1 MVKLMRRNLD
11 WWAVI
16 TATIFLGFQVVCDL
30 SLPNLTSNLIN
41 NGVAKGNVGYIWQ
54 IGLQMLGLTLVG
66 IFAAAGNV
74 YFASTQAQK
83 MGARLRGK
91 IFKKVLSFGN
101 YEMDKFGS
109 SSLIT
114 RTTNDVMQIQ
124 NVTIMMLRMMIMA
137 PLMLI
142 GASVM
147 AYFNEKRLTSIFL
160 VSIPILLIAI
170 GCAMYFAVP
179 LFQKLQ
185 KQIDRINLIFREG
198 LTGVRVIRAFRQDK
212 FEQERFDRANKDY
225 TETGIKVF
233 SIVSLMFPIMT
244 LVLNVTNMGIIWFGA
259 KLIANHEMQV
269 GNLVAFMTYASMI
282 LFSFMMLSMIF
293 VLVPRA
299 EAAAKRINAVLE
311 IENSINDVESEID
324 SDKDKLRASLE
335 FKDVSFRYRGAEDLA
350 LDNLSVDVKAGETLA
365 IIGGTGSGKSTLINL
380 IPRLYDVNSGEVLV
394 DGNDVRKYSLHDLH
408 DKVAFVQQKAVLFKG
423 TIRSNLLIGNP
434 EATEEDMWKALEI
447 AQAKDFISDLPDGL
461 DAVVEQGGD
470 NFSGGQK
477 QRLAIAR
484 AIIKPASI
492 YVFDDSF
499 SALDFKTDAKLRL
512 ALRQD
517 ERISKAI
524 IVIVAQRISTVTGAD
539 HIVVL
544 DEGKVV
550 GQGTHKELLAD
561 NTTYQEIVESQM
573 KELQSNARTWR

>member
-11 WWAVI
+11 WWAII

-212 FEQERFDRANKDY
+212 FEQERFDKANKDY

-311 IENSINDVESEID
+311 IENSINDAESEIGRD
-324 SDKDKLRASLE
+324 SDKIQASLE
-335 FKDVSFRYRGAEDLA
+335 FKNVSFRYRGAEDLA

-477 QRLAIAR
+477 QRLEIAR

-573 KELQSNARTWR
+573 KGAAI

>member
-293 VLVPRA
+293 VLIPRA
-299 EAAAKRINAVLE
+299 EVAAKRINAVLE
-311 IENSINDVESEID
+311 IENSINDAESEIGRD
-324 SDKDKLRASLE
+324 SDKIQASLE
-335 FKDVSFRYRGAEDLA
+335 FKNVSFRYRGAEDLA

-573 KELQSNARTWR
+573 KGAAI

>member
-11 WWAVI
+11 WWAII

-170 GCAMYFAVP
+170 GCAMYLAVP

-311 IENSINDVESEID
+311 IENSINDAESEIGRD
-324 SDKDKLRASLE
+324 SDKIQASLE
-335 FKDVSFRYRGAEDLA
+335 FKNVSFRYRGAEDLA

-573 KELQSNARTWR
+573 KGAAI

>member
-311 IENSINDVESEID
+311 IENSINDVESEISRD
-324 SDKDKLRASLE
+324 SDKIQASLE
-335 FKDVSFRYRGAEDLA
+335 FKNVSFRYRGAEDLA

-573 KELQSNARTWR
+573 KGAAI

>member
-170 GCAMYFAVP
+170 GCTMYFAVP

-573 KELQSNARTWR
+573 KGAAI

>member
-83 MGARLRGK
+83 MGARLREK

-311 IENSINDVESEID
+311 IENSINDVESEIGSD
-324 SDKDKLRASLE
+324 SDKLQASLE
-335 FKDVSFRYRGAEDLA
+335 FKNVSFRYRGAEDLA

-573 KELQSNARTWR
+573 KGAAI

>member
-11 WWAVI
+11 WWAII

-212 FEQERFDRANKDY
+212 FEQERFDKANKDY

-311 IENSINDVESEID
+311 IENSINDVESEIGRD
-324 SDKDKLRASLE
+324 SDKLQASLE
-335 FKDVSFRYRGAEDLA
+335 FKNVSFRYRGAEDLA

-573 KELQSNARTWR
+573 KGAAI

>member
-11 WWAVI
+11 WWAII

-212 FEQERFDRANKDY
+212 FEQERFDKANKDY

-311 IENSINDVESEID
+311 IENSINDAESEIGRD
-324 SDKDKLRASLE
+324 SDKIQASLE
-335 FKDVSFRYRGAEDLA
+335 FKNVSFRYRGAEDLA

-380 IPRLYDVNSGEVLV
+380 IPRLCDVNSGEVLV

-423 TIRSNLLIGNP
+423 TIRSNLLIGNS

-550 GQGTHKELLAD
+550 GQGTHKKLLAD

-573 KELQSNARTWR
+573 KGAAI

>member
-11 WWAVI
+11 WWAII

-212 FEQERFDRANKDY
+212 FEQERFDKANKDY

-311 IENSINDVESEID
+311 IENSINDAESEIGRD
-324 SDKDKLRASLE
+324 SDKIQASLE
-335 FKDVSFRYRGAEDLA
+335 FKNVSFRYRGAEDLA

-408 DKVAFVQQKAVLFKG
+408 DKIAFVQQKAVLFKG

-573 KELQSNARTWR
+573 KGAAI

>member
-11 WWAVI
+11 WWAII

-324 SDKDKLRASLE
+324 RDSDKIQASLE
-335 FKDVSFRYRGAEDLA
+335 FKNVSFRYRGAEDLA

-408 DKVAFVQQKAVLFKG
+408 DKVAFVQQKAILFKG

-573 KELQSNARTWR
+573 KGAAI

>member
-170 GCAMYFAVP
+170 GCAMYFTVP

-311 IENSINDVESEID
+311 IENSINDVESEIGSD
-324 SDKDKLRASLE
+324 SDKLQASLE
-335 FKDVSFRYRGAEDLA
+335 FKNVSFRYRGAEDLA

-573 KELQSNARTWR
+573 KGAAI

>member
-66 IFAAAGNV
+66 IFAAVGNV

-311 IENSINDVESEID
+311 IENSINDAESEIGRD
-324 SDKDKLRASLE
+324 SDKIQASLE
-335 FKDVSFRYRGAEDLA
+335 FKNVSFRYRGAEDLA

-408 DKVAFVQQKAVLFKG
+408 DKIAFVQQKAVLFKG
-423 TIRSNLLIGNP
+423 TIRSNLLIGNT

-573 KELQSNARTWR
+573 KGAAI

>member
-66 IFAAAGNV
+66 IFAAAGNI

-311 IENSINDVESEID
+311 IENSINDVESEIGSD
-324 SDKDKLRASLE
+324 SDKLQASLE
-335 FKDVSFRYRGAEDLA
+335 FKNVSFRYRGAEDLA

-512 ALRQD
+512 ALCQD

-573 KELQSNARTWR
+573 KGAAI

>member
-147 AYFNEKRLTSIFL
+147 AYFNKKRLTSIFL

-311 IENSINDVESEID
+311 IENSINDVESEIGRD
-324 SDKDKLRASLE
+324 SDKLQASLE
-335 FKDVSFRYRGAEDLA
+335 FKNVSFRYRGAEDLA

-573 KELQSNARTWR
+573 KGAAI

>member
-1 MVKLMRRNLD
+1 MIKLMRRNLD

-41 NGVAKGNVGYIWQ
+41 NGVAKGNIGYIWQ

-311 IENSINDVESEID
+311 IENSINDVESEIGSD
-324 SDKDKLRASLE
+324 SDKLQASLE
-335 FKDVSFRYRGAEDLA
+335 FKNVSFRYRGAEDLA

-573 KELQSNARTWR
+573 KGAAI

>member
-41 NGVAKGNVGYIWQ
+41 NGVSKGNVGYIWQ

-311 IENSINDVESEID
+311 IENSINDVESEIGRD
-324 SDKDKLRASLE
+324 SDKIQASLE
-335 FKDVSFRYRGAEDLA
+335 FKNVSFRYRGAEDLA

-573 KELQSNARTWR
+573 KGAAI

>member
-311 IENSINDVESEID
+311 IENSINDAESEIGRD
-324 SDKDKLRASLE
+324 SNKIQASLE
-335 FKDVSFRYRGAEDLA
+335 FKNVSFRYRGAEDLA
-350 LDNLSVDVKAGETLA
+350 LDNLSVDVKGGETLA

-573 KELQSNARTWR
+573 KGAAI

>member
-147 AYFNEKRLTSIFL
+147 AYFNKKRLTSIFL

-311 IENSINDVESEID
+311 IENSINDVESEIGSD
-324 SDKDKLRASLE
+324 SDKLQASLE
-335 FKDVSFRYRGAEDLA
+335 FKNVSFRYRGAEDLA

-573 KELQSNARTWR
+573 KGAAI

>member
-11 WWAVI
+11 WWAII

-293 VLVPRA
+293 VLIPRA

-311 IENSINDVESEID
+311 IENSINDAESEIGRD
-324 SDKDKLRASLE
+324 SDKIQASLE
-335 FKDVSFRYRGAEDLA
+335 FKNVSFRYRGAEDLA

-365 IIGGTGSGKSTLINL
+365 IIGGTGSGKSTLINF

-550 GQGTHKELLAD
+550 GQGTHKELLTD

-573 KELQSNARTWR
+573 KGAAI

>member
-1 MVKLMRRNLD
+1 
-11 WWAVI
+11 VI

-311 IENSINDVESEID
+311 IENSINDVESEIGSD
-324 SDKDKLRASLE
+324 SDKLQASLE
-335 FKDVSFRYRGAEDLA
+335 FKNVSFRYRGAEDLA

-573 KELQSNARTWR
+573 KGAAI

>member
-11 WWAVI
+11 WWAII

-147 AYFNEKRLTSIFL
+147 AYYNEKRLTSIFL

-311 IENSINDVESEID
+311 IENSINDAESEIGRD
-324 SDKDKLRASLE
+324 SDKIQASLE
-335 FKDVSFRYRGAEDLA
+335 FKNVSFRYRGAEDLA

-380 IPRLYDVNSGEVLV
+380 IPRLYDVNSGKVLV

-573 KELQSNARTWR
+573 KGAAI

>member
-101 YEMDKFGS
+101 YEMYKFGS

-311 IENSINDVESEID
+311 IENSINDVESEIGRD
-324 SDKDKLRASLE
+324 SDKIQASLE
-335 FKDVSFRYRGAEDLA
+335 FKNVSFRYRGAEDLA
-350 LDNLSVDVKAGETLA
+350 LDNLSVDVKGGETLA

-573 KELQSNARTWR
+573 KGAAI

>member
-11 WWAVI
+11 WWAII

-212 FEQERFDRANKDY
+212 FEQERFDKANKDY

-311 IENSINDVESEID
+311 IENSINDVESEIGRD
-324 SDKDKLRASLE
+324 SDKLQASLE
-335 FKDVSFRYRGAEDLA
+335 FKNVSFRYRGAEDLA

-380 IPRLYDVNSGEVLV
+380 IPRLCDVNSGEVLV

-573 KELQSNARTWR
+573 KGAAI

>member
-11 WWAVI
+11 WWAII

-212 FEQERFDRANKDY
+212 FEQERFDKANKDY

-311 IENSINDVESEID
+311 IENSINDAESEIGRD
-324 SDKDKLRASLE
+324 SDKIQASLE
-335 FKDVSFRYRGAEDLA
+335 FKNVSFRYRGAEDLA

-380 IPRLYDVNSGEVLV
+380 IPRLCDVNSGEVLV

-423 TIRSNLLIGNP
+423 TIRSNLLIGNS

-573 KELQSNARTWR
+573 KGAAI

>member
-1 MVKLMRRNLD
+1 MIKLMRRNLD

-41 NGVAKGNVGYIWQ
+41 NGVAKGNIGYIWQ

-66 IFAAAGNV
+66 IFVAAGNV

-311 IENSINDVESEID
+311 IENSINDVESEIGSD
-324 SDKDKLRASLE
+324 SDKLQASLE
-335 FKDVSFRYRGAEDLA
+335 FKNVSFRYRGAEDLA

-447 AQAKDFISDLPDGL
+447 AQAKDFILDLPDGL

-573 KELQSNARTWR
+573 KGAAI

>member
-11 WWAVI
+11 WWAII

-259 KLIANHEMQV
+259 RLIANHEMQV

-311 IENSINDVESEID
+311 IENSINDVESEIGRD
-324 SDKDKLRASLE
+324 SDKLQASLE
-335 FKDVSFRYRGAEDLA
+335 FKNVSFRYRGAEDLA

-573 KELQSNARTWR
+573 KGAAI

>member
-311 IENSINDVESEID
+311 IENSINDVESEIGRD
-324 SDKDKLRASLE
+324 SDKIQTSLE
-335 FKDVSFRYRGAEDLA
+335 FKNVSFRYRGAEDLA

-544 DEGKVV
+544 DEGEVV

-573 KELQSNARTWR
+573 KGAAI

>member
-1 MVKLMRRNLD
+1 MIKLMRRNLD

-41 NGVAKGNVGYIWQ
+41 NGVAKGNIGYIWQ

-311 IENSINDVESEID
+311 IENSINDVESEIGSD
-324 SDKDKLRASLE
+324 SDKLQASLE
-335 FKDVSFRYRGAEDLA
+335 FKNVSFRYRGAEDLA

-447 AQAKDFISDLPDGL
+447 AQAKDFILDLPDGL

-517 ERISKAI
+517 ERISKSI

-573 KELQSNARTWR
+573 KGAAI

>member
-11 WWAVI
+11 WWAII

-212 FEQERFDRANKDY
+212 FEQERFDKANKDY

-311 IENSINDVESEID
+311 IENSINDVESEIGRD
-324 SDKDKLRASLE
+324 SDKIQASLE
-335 FKDVSFRYRGAEDLA
+335 FKNVSFRYRGAEDLA
-350 LDNLSVDVKAGETLA
+350 LDNLSVDVKARETLA

-423 TIRSNLLIGNP
+423 TIRSNLLIGNS

-573 KELQSNARTWR
+573 KGAAI

>member
-91 IFKKVLSFGN
+91 IFKTVLSFGN

-259 KLIANHEMQV
+259 RLIANHEMQV

-293 VLVPRA
+293 VLIPRA
-299 EAAAKRINAVLE
+299 EVAAKRINAVLE
-311 IENSINDVESEID
+311 IENSINDAESEIGRD
-324 SDKDKLRASLE
+324 SDKIQASLE
-335 FKDVSFRYRGAEDLA
+335 FKNVSFRYRGAEDLA

-573 KELQSNARTWR
+573 KGAAI

>member
-11 WWAVI
+11 WWAII

-142 GASVM
+142 GASIM

-233 SIVSLMFPIMT
+233 SIVSLMFPVMT

-259 KLIANHEMQV
+259 RLIANHEMQV

-311 IENSINDVESEID
+311 IENSINDVESEIGRD
-324 SDKDKLRASLE
+324 SDKLQASLE
-335 FKDVSFRYRGAEDLA
+335 FKNVSFRYRGAEDLA

-470 NFSGGQK
+470 NSSGGQK

-573 KELQSNARTWR
+573 KGAAI

>member
-311 IENSINDVESEID
+311 IENSINDVESEIGSD
-324 SDKDKLRASLE
+324 SDKLQASLE

-350 LDNLSVDVKAGETLA
+350 LDNLSVNVKAGETLA

-573 KELQSNARTWR
+573 KGAAI

>member
-212 FEQERFDRANKDY
+212 FEQERFDKANKDY

-299 EAAAKRINAVLE
+299 EAAAKRINTVLE
-311 IENSINDVESEID
+311 IENSINDVESEIGRD
-324 SDKDKLRASLE
+324 SDKIQASLE
-335 FKDVSFRYRGAEDLA
+335 FKNVSFRYRGAEDLA

-573 KELQSNARTWR
+573 KGAAI

>member
-259 KLIANHEMQV
+259 KVIANHEMQV

-299 EAAAKRINAVLE
+299 ETAAKRINAVLE
-311 IENSINDVESEID
+311 IENSINDAESEIGRD
-324 SDKDKLRASLE
+324 SDKIQASLE
-335 FKDVSFRYRGAEDLA
+335 FKNVSFRYRGAEDLA

-539 HIVVL
+539 HIIVL

-573 KELQSNARTWR
+573 KGAAI

>member
-269 GNLVAFMTYASMI
+269 GNLVAFMTYVSMI

-311 IENSINDVESEID
+311 IENSINDAESEIGRD
-324 SDKDKLRASLE
+324 SDKIQASLE
-335 FKDVSFRYRGAEDLA
+335 FKNVSFRYRGAEDLA

-380 IPRLYDVNSGEVLV
+380 IPRLYDINSGEVLV

-408 DKVAFVQQKAVLFKG
+408 DKVAFIQQKAVLFKG

-573 KELQSNARTWR
+573 KGAAI

>member
-1 MVKLMRRNLD
+1 MIKLMRRNLD

-41 NGVAKGNVGYIWQ
+41 NGVAKGNIGYIWQ

-114 RTTNDVMQIQ
+114 RTTTNDVMQIQ

-311 IENSINDVESEID
+311 IENSINDVESEIGSD
-324 SDKDKLRASLE
+324 SDKLQASLE
-335 FKDVSFRYRGAEDLA
+335 FKNVSFRYRGAEDLA

-447 AQAKDFISDLPDGL
+447 AQAKDFILDLPDGL

-573 KELQSNARTWR
+573 KGAAI

>member
-41 NGVAKGNVGYIWQ
+41 NGVAKGNIGYIWQ

-83 MGARLRGK
+83 MGARLREK

-311 IENSINDVESEID
+311 IENSINDVESEISRD
-324 SDKDKLRASLE
+324 SDKLQASLE

-573 KELQSNARTWR
+573 KGAAI

>member
-311 IENSINDVESEID
+311 IENSINDVESEIGCD
-324 SDKDKLRASLE
+324 SDKLQASLE
-335 FKDVSFRYRGAEDLA
+335 FKNVSFRYRGAEDLA

-517 ERISKAI
+517 ERISKSI

-573 KELQSNARTWR
+573 KGAAI

>member
-91 IFKKVLSFGN
+91 IFKKVLSFRN

-324 SDKDKLRASLE
+324 RDSDKIQASLE
-335 FKDVSFRYRGAEDLA
+335 FKNVSFRYRGAEDLA

-573 KELQSNARTWR
+573 KGAAI

>member
-212 FEQERFDRANKDY
+212 FEQERFDKANKDY

-311 IENSINDVESEID
+311 IENSINDVESEIGSD
-324 SDKDKLRASLE
+324 SDKLQASLE
-335 FKDVSFRYRGAEDLA
+335 FKNVSFRYRGAEDLA

-573 KELQSNARTWR
+573 KGAAI